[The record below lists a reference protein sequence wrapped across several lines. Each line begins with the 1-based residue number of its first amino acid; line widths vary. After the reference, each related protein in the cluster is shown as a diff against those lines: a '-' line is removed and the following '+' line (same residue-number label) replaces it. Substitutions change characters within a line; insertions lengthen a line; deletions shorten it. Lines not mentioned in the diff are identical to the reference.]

1 MFLTPLQIFFVVSGT
16 IILVIALDV
25 ARRERFNALHFL
37 VFIAIGLGLLLFTFF
52 PSILDA
58 IGHLVGIQRG
68 ADALVYAAIIFLL
81 YFVLL
86 LLRKIDERETV
97 FTELVRNMAIE
108 FSTKKHFTSDIVFV
122 VPLFNEDKVLKST
135 LGDIHQAYPHSTII
149 AVNDGSSDKS
159 HHVLDEIKEK
169 WKDHLIVLHH
179 LKNNGQW
186 AALETGFEYIRRY
199 GNVSYIVTFDSDWQ
213 HDIRELSDFL
223 HCFHKDKHLDIALG
237 SRFLS
242 RSAVRIPL
250 VRRVVLKVGILFTWC
265 ISGILLSDTHNGYR
279 VMRRRVLD
287 VLHITL
293 SDMTHASEILDIVA
307 RKKLRYCEVPVTI
320 SYNDR
325 TIEKWQSSANAL
337 KIAKKLITR
346 KFFL

>member
-108 FSTKKHFTSDIVFV
+108 FSTKKHFVSDIVFV
-122 VPLFNEDKVLKST
+122 VPLFNEGKVLKST
-135 LGDIHQAYPHSTII
+135 LGDIHQAYPYSTII

-179 LKNNGQW
+179 LKNNGQ
-186 AALETGFEYIRRY
+186 
-199 GNVSYIVTFDSDWQ
+199 
-213 HDIRELSDFL
+213 
-223 HCFHKDKHLDIALG
+223 
-237 SRFLS
+237 
-242 RSAVRIPL
+242 
-250 VRRVVLKVGILFTWC
+250 
-265 ISGILLSDTHNGYR
+265 
-279 VMRRRVLD
+279 
-287 VLHITL
+287 
-293 SDMTHASEILDIVA
+293 
-307 RKKLRYCEVPVTI
+307 
-320 SYNDR
+320 
-325 TIEKWQSSANAL
+325 
-337 KIAKKLITR
+337 
-346 KFFL
+346 